1 MPRAKQTE
9 DMPPDHAALGH
20 WGSKEGLTG
29 SQTAARKTDIA
40 RNSQTP
46 ISGAGKSWTALICQ
60 PSGVS
65 IIM

>member
-1 MPRAKQTE
+1 MA
-9 DMPPDHAALGH
+9 H

-29 SQTAARKTDIA
+29 SQTAARRTARA

-46 ISGAGKSWTALICQ
+46 ISGAGSSCTALICQ